1 MPDTVA
7 ERTIADE
14 PFLIP
19 RAVLALLAGL
29 LLAGCQGPAST
40 LDPAGRGAD
49 DIALLFRIMA
59 AGAAVVWAIV
69 VAIAL
74 YAGLVNP
81 RPHSRRSAR
90 WLILGGGVLFPT
102 VTLAERWVTAITQ
115 DLTRNDA
122 TQGVTFVTRM
132 DYLSPLFNETVYC
145 LGVEKLLDVT
155 VF

>member
-59 AGAAVVWAIV
+59 AGAADYDPDEV
-69 VAIAL
+69 
-74 YAGLVNP
+74 P
-81 RPHSRRSAR
+81 FRSAY
-90 WLILGGGVLFPT
+90 IG
-102 VTLAERWVTAITQ
+102 
-115 DLTRNDA
+115 DA
-122 TQGVTFVTRM
+122 DGL
-132 DYLSPLFNETVYC
+132 LSDGSFAARIN
-145 LGVEKLLDVT
+145 
-155 VF
+155 